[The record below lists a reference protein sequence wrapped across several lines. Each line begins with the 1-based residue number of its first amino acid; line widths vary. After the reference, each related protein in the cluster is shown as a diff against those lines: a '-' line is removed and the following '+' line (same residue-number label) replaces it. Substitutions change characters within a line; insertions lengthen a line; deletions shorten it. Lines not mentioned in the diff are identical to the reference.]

1 MYICVP
7 ECMHVYP
14 IHVGFREDSRSPE
27 MHSLVVTRVLETEL
41 RSSSRSVS
49 VVNHKTMLSTVTY
62 FLLRNTD
69 S

>member
-7 ECMHVYP
+7 ECMHVYH
-14 IHVGFREDSRSPE
+14 IHADFREYSRSPE
-27 MHSLVVTRVLETEL
+27 MHSLIVTRVLETEL

-49 VVNHKTMLSTVTY
+49 VVNHKTIS
-62 FLLRNTD
+62 TD

>member
-7 ECMHVYP
+7 ECMRVYH
-14 IHVGFREDSRSPE
+14 IHAGFREDSRSLE
-27 MHSLVVTRVLETEL
+27 MHSLIVTRVLETEL

-49 VVNHKTMLSTVTY
+49 VVNHKTISTVTY